1 VLRPDAFRSEISF
14 TAGWWTVA
22 LFGELDLA
30 TAPEAEHALQVV
42 RVAEGNL
49 TFDLRGLLFLD
60 STGVQLIVK
69 LADRAR
75 RDGSELRIVAGP
87 GTVRR
92 VLDMTGVTAFANV
105 VDTPGPGES
114 GSHVEYAVIATDV
127 EGLVTVWN
135 SQATRLYGW
144 SALEVLGRS
153 IMDLTVG
160 PDDRQLA
167 EEIMAEVHR
176 TGFWEGEFEVRSKT
190 GSLFPAHV
198 RDALVKDEH
207 GNVTG
212 FVGVSVKSSDLALA
226 LT

>member
-1 VLRPDAFRSEISF
+1 MLRPDAFRTEISF

-30 TAPEAEHALQVV
+30 TTAEAERALQVV
-42 RVAEGNL
+42 QVAEGNV
-49 TFDLRGLLFLD
+49 TFDLRGLLFMD
-60 STGVQLIVK
+60 STGVQLIIQR
-69 LADRAR
+69 ADGAR
-75 RDGSELRIVAGP
+75 RDGFDLRIVAGP
-87 GTVRR
+87 GAVRR
-92 VLDMTGVTAFANV
+92 VLDITGVTGFVNV
-105 VDTPGPGES
+105 VDTPWPSES
-114 GSHVEYAVIATDV
+114 GSRVEYAVIATDV

-135 SQATRLYGW
+135 SQAKRLYGW

-153 IMDLTVG
+153 IMEVTVG

-167 EEIMAEVHR
+167 EEIMSEVQT
-176 TGFWEGEFEVRSKT
+176 TGFWEGEFEVRGKT
-190 GSLFPAHV
+190 GSRFPAHV

-212 FVGVSVKSSDLALA
+212 FVGLSVKSSDLALT